1 MGPWNPSPSS
11 ESQRLRNLY
20 ESIGMPCSVVILLFY
35 AASSERFRKL
45 RKHFFLFPACAK
57 NPLQYT
63 GSPCPHTVTGFC
75 RCFAFQIGKIRD
87 HNGIIRNFQ
96 FRKFLP
102 AISNKKSH
110 SYHYIKFSPNCNQ
123 TFGENKNFS
132 PVPFLPGSA
141 CHRTGSCCPSDDSV
155 P

>member
-75 RCFAFQIGKIRD
+75 RCFAFQIGKIRHLHVFIRHFRFQKCLLVSSCLRFYFFRQIVQIHPAVHLFFQKSFFFLFFLYD
-87 HNGIIRNFQ
+87 AVQSRIIAGRV
-96 FRKFLP
+96 L
-102 AISNKKSH
+102 H
-110 SYHYIKFSPNCNQ
+110 
-123 TFGENKNFS
+123 
-132 PVPFLPGSA
+132 LLL
-141 CHRTGSCCPSDDSV
+141 
-155 P
+155 